1 MSMKEKLQ
9 VFYIESPQAMG
20 LQLYYESRDLSLLVL
35 LPEDID
41 GLDEV
46 KGSVYSYL
54 PPFLSPLVIFVFFL
68 WVYVYFAN
76 ACKITLVMFDSVQHH
91 WPTKFLCPWDSIDK
105 NTGVGSHFLLQG
117 NFLTQGLNLCL
128 LSPALAGRLFT
139 TSTTWEYLL
148 AWKNN
153 LKKETSVWHEYGSS
167 VYPSWEKKYDL
178 IKIWSPSSWISA
190 QEGNQ
195 HIFNPSYCIFT
206 YHLSFTKLCK
216 VDVTISQEG

>member
-20 LQLYYESRDLSLLVL
+20 LQLYYESRDLSLLIL

-46 KGSVYSYL
+46 KGSVYSSL

-76 ACKITLVMFDSVQHH
+76 ACKIILVMFDSVQHH

-128 LSPALAGRLFT
+128 FPQDCCLQSSTFLRSFPFDTWTGIWFKGSWAYTVFCFFLPSLLLTLSLKMNYEDPEVFKCMFI
-139 TSTTWEYLL
+139 LL
-148 AWKNN
+148 A
-153 LKKETSVWHEYGSS
+153 
-167 VYPSWEKKYDL
+167 
-178 IKIWSPSSWISA
+178 
-190 QEGNQ
+190 
-195 HIFNPSYCIFT
+195 
-206 YHLSFTKLCK
+206 
-216 VDVTISQEG
+216 